1 MAKHIKPDDPKQWMR
16 CFNNFFLIR
25 NPKEI
30 ILSYHKVCKKVTK
43 DDIGMEHLYYLF
55 KDVQSLTGVTP
66 VVIDSTDLIKNP
78 SVLLKKLCDQLGL
91 QYSDK
96 MLKWESGFKGKTLE
110 FNNPFP
116 WLWTGKLPPTIWYEN
131 INQST
136 GFKPLEEKEKPLP
149 DELKSV
155 FEDCLPFYEKLSRY
169 RITVNECDSI
179 VSA

>member
-1 MAKHIKPDDPKQWMR
+1 
-16 CFNNFFLIR
+16 
-25 NPKEI
+25 
-30 ILSYHKVCKKVTK
+30 
-43 DDIGMEHLYYLF
+43 
-55 KDVQSLTGVTP
+55 
-66 VVIDSTDLIKNP
+66 
-78 SVLLKKLCDQLGL
+78 
-91 QYSDK
+91 

-110 FNNPFP
+110 FNNPFH